1 MSVTKLPQKEIRVV
15 WTCNTYGFMDFVR
28 GYICVDQIF
37 GQECKITPVI
47 DPLHHLSKVFPWANS
62 HLYDERRDIRSEEY
76 FANQWQQHYFPQSQF
91 QTLVEEAWLTDK
103 EVLYADYANGPLYPI
118 KSGYEWLLL
127 PSEEYNVLAQE
138 KAHGVIRG
146 EYFCLH
152 VRTGDSDYVH
162 DVDRYVDTIK
172 EMVKEYRQIVVVCDN
187 QMLKNAL
194 PQDILQSPASPKHS
208 KEMPKEGIVDW
219 LVDLKLICGA
229 KEIISICDFPWGST
243 GFSKLPAE
251 IHGIPYR
258 NIQPYRP
265 HPLLHKC

>member
-1 MSVTKLPQKEIRVV
+1 MENFDAIHLLCNSSWINIGSGEEVSIRYLANTIADIAGYTDLTV
-15 WTCNTYGFMDFVR
+15 WETNYPNGVR
-28 GYICVDQIF
+28 RRLLDCSR
-37 GQECKITPVI
+37 
-47 DPLHHLSKVFPWANS
+47 LH
-62 HLYDERRDIRSEEY
+62 IRSEEY
-76 FANQWQQHYFPQSQF
+76 SVNQWQQHYFPQSQF

-103 EVLYADYANGPLYPI
+103 EVLYVDYANGPLYPI

-127 PSEEYNVLAQE
+127 PSEEYYALAQK
-138 KAHGVIRG
+138 KAHGVITG
-146 EYFCLH
+146 EYVCLH
-152 VRTGDSDYVH
+152 VRTGDDDYVH
-162 DVDRYVDTIK
+162 DVDRYVGTIK

-251 IHGIPYR
+251 IHGIPYS
-258 NIQPYRP
+258 NIQPKKYQ
-265 HPLLHKC
+265 